1 MKLLIIAIG
10 IIFMSCNGQNK
21 TNEANEVAKE
31 PIEKGI
37 SELQKEVNEHPTK
50 QNRNALAT
58 AFLSEIQKDK
68 GSPHNATLF
77 HNAINL
83 FVQNEN
89 YTRAV
94 SLLKQTIHG
103 DFGGKFTKAD
113 ILQLASINE
122 KMGKPEY
129 ANAIYASYLKAFPD
143 VKNRADVKAKM
154 KGEYFEIESALK
166 GLVKKMTDS
175 KTNKVNPEVAKDYI
189 EICTLTA
196 LANPKEQKNAK
207 YLQKAAEV
215 TRSLRMFPKAIQFY
229 EWIRQSYADTPEA
242 PKALF
247 MEAFTFDEKLNDK
260 EKARKLYELFL
271 VQFPKDDFA
280 DDTQFLLDNLDKSN
294 EDIIRK
300 FGK

>member
-1 MKLLIIAIG
+1 MRILIIVIG
-10 IIFMSCNGQNK
+10 IFFMSCNGQNSTK
-21 TNEANEVAKE
+21 DVNTVTTE

-50 QNRNALAT
+50 QNRNALAN
-58 AFLSEIQKDK
+58 AFLAEIKKDK
-68 GSPHNATLF
+68 DGSNNATFF

-89 YTRAV
+89 YTRAM

-103 DFGGKFTKAD
+103 DFGGKYTQDD

-122 KMGKPEY
+122 KMNKPQY
-129 ANAIYASYLKAFPD
+129 ANAIYAAYLKAFPD
-143 VKNRADVKAKM
+143 AKNKEDVKAKM
-154 KGEYFEIESALK
+154 KGQTFEMESALK
-166 GLVKKMTDS
+166 GLVKKMTDP

-196 LANPKEQKNAK
+196 LTNPKDQKNAK

-260 EKARKLYELFL
+260 EKARKLYKLFL
-271 VQFPKDDFA
+271 EQFPKDDFA

-294 EDIIRK
+294 EDIIRN
-300 FGK
+300 F